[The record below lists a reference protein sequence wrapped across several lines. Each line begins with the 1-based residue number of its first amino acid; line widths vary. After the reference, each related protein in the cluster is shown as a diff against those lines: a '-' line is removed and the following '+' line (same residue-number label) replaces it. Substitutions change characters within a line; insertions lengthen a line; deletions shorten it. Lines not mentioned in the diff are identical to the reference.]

1 MFSFF
6 KGFLRTGLIATV
18 LIGTVAAGAALIAG
32 PNRSHAVMEHFQDSI
47 QSSIDDALGDP
58 VAMRSQLQELERE
71 YPQRIAA
78 VRGDLAELNEQMRQL
93 EREQAISER
102 VVALAERDLSQFE
115 PALNQAATAVATSGG
130 TKRLAVAVDDK
141 VYSYERAQSK
151 ANQIRQTR
159 VAYANRA
166 ADARHDLTY
175 LEQQAGRLGDLL
187 LQLEGERAQ
196 FQTQIQALSRQVDSI
211 ARNERLIGLLE
222 KRNRTIE
229 ECSNYDV
236 STLDQLTGRLSE
248 IRSRQEAELD
258 LLSNHQRQTDYED
271 MARME
276 LNSMPPRVTIEAGE
290 PHVTVLM
297 PADH

>member
-1 MFSFF
+1 MLSFV
-6 KGFLRTGLIATV
+6 KGILRTGLIATV
-18 LIGTVAAGAALIAG
+18 LIGTVAGGAALIAG
-32 PNRSHAVMEHFQDSI
+32 PNRSHAVMDHFQETI

-102 VVALAERDLSQFE
+102 VVALAERDLSHFE
-115 PALNQAATAVATSGG
+115 PALGQAATAVATSGG
-130 TKRLAVAVDDK
+130 SQRLAVAVDDK

-159 VAYANRA
+159 VAYSNRA
-166 ADARHDLTY
+166 ADASHDLKY

-258 LLSNHQRQTDYED
+258 MLSSHQGQTDYED
-271 MARME
+271 LARME
-276 LNSMPPRVTIEAGE
+276 LNSTTTLITLEAE

-297 PADH
+297 PAGN